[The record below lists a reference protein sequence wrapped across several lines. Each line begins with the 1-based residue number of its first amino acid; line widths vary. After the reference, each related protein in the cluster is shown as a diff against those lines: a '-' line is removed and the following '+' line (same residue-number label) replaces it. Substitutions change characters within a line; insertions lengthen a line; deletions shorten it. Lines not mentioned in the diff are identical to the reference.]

1 MPATGVCVESVIP
14 LNSRKGREL
23 YLLNRVIGHL
33 DLDYFYAQVE
43 EVLDPTLRSRPVLVC
58 VFSGRTEES
67 GVVSTAN
74 YKAREFGI
82 RSGMPVTLAKKRLQ
96 DKDAIFVPMQ
106 HSKYEAVSE
115 RIMQALRD
123 GVDVLEQ
130 AGIEEAFF
138 DITRMSSGDYTKA
151 EMLASNL
158 KRKVIESEGLT
169 SSIGI
174 GPNKVIAKIASD
186 FQKPDGLTVVR
197 PDGVRRFLAPLDVTR
212 LYGVGPKTADVL
224 NGTGIRTMGALAAHD
239 PQALEKLFSKK
250 LAIYL
255 HEAANGRNNDPVV
268 ENSKITQLS
277 RIVTLKKN
285 TKDAEEAFGQLSLVI
300 DDLHSKLASRNLSF
314 RSVSVIG
321 ILTDLSIRTRNRTLE
336 APTNDLEV
344 LRTHTQELLRELT
357 GSIERELRRVGARV
371 SDLVNV
377 ADQTSLTQYLG

>member
-1 MPATGVCVESVIP
+1 M
-14 LNSRKGREL
+14 
-23 YLLNRVIGHL
+23 IGHL

-58 VFSGRTEES
+58 VFSGRTDES

-82 RSGMPVTLAKKRLQ
+82 RSGMSVTLAKKRVQ
-96 DKDAIFVPMQ
+96 GKDAIFVPMQ

-115 RIMQALRD
+115 RIMKALRD
-123 GVDVLEQ
+123 GVDALERT
-130 AGIEEAFF
+130 GIDEAFF
-138 DITRMSSGDYTKA
+138 DITRKSSGDYTKA
-151 EMLASNL
+151 ETLASNL
-158 KRKVIESEGLT
+158 KQKIMEFEHLT

-197 PDGVRRFLAPLDVTR
+197 PDGVRRFLEPLDVTR
-212 LYGVGPKTADVL
+212 LYGVGPKTADALSGL
-224 NGTGIRTMGALAAHD
+224 NIRTMGELAALD
-239 PQALEKLFSKK
+239 PQALEKLLSKK

-255 HEAANGRNNDPVV
+255 HEAANGRNDDPVV

-285 TKDAEEAFGQLSLVI
+285 TRDAEEAFGQLSLVI
-300 DDLHSKLASRNLSF
+300 NDLHSKLMSRNLSF

-336 APTNDLEV
+336 APTNDLEA
-344 LRTHTQELLRELT
+344 LRAHTRELLRELT